1 MTIYIPE
8 EKVSEIKNTAD
19 IVEVISE
26 VVVLKKTGKNYV
38 GLCPFHS
45 EKTPSF
51 TVSPEKQIFYC
62 FGCSAGGNIFSFL
75 MKHDGMSFP
84 DAAKMLAERYG
95 IDIPTPIMSPEQ
107 KRRISQ
113 RESLFAANRQAM
125 EFFRKKLLDDIS
137 GRRAIKYLKKRGIN
151 KEILDKFYLGYAPE
165 GWENL
170 LRFFTKNNISLDL
183 VEKAGLILP
192 RKEKS
197 GFYDRFRD
205 RIIFPIFDLNMQVTG
220 FGGRVMDDSLPKYLN
235 SPETSVYHKS
245 RSLYGLHLAKMKCR
259 ENERVFIVEGYFD
272 LLALHQH
279 GLQDSVATLGTSLTS
294 EHVQLLK
301 GFIGKDGRIILV
313 FDSDDAGIKAAQ
325 RSIEVF
331 DKAYINAQLV
341 ILPDGY
347 DPDSYL
353 FQFGVES
360 FLDLVFRAKY
370 IIPFLMDSAVEK
382 HGLSI
387 EGKIRVIS
395 DMKEPLGAIN
405 DNDLR
410 SLYIKEL
417 AERINIDEFA
427 ILEKVRTI
435 SLRNRNRD
443 KMPTWPN
450 TGFSPGSNKTSM
462 PDKVQKKAFQ
472 GKWEKLERQI
482 IAMMVQFPQI
492 LPEISER
499 NILELFEN
507 NDLKSIGQLLL
518 RHKDES
524 EMQLSDI
531 MNLIKKKEQR
541 NIVASLAI
549 EESMWNYDACIGI
562 ITRFDSIRRKNERE
576 LLEKIKA
583 AEKDNDLELLVK
595 LLNQKQ
601 KMALLNEKKKMAL
614 LNEKKKPMESAGG

>member
-1 MTIYIPE
+1 LTIYIPE
-8 EKVSEIKNTAD
+8 DKVSEIKNTAD
-19 IVEVISE
+19 IVDVVSE
-26 VVVLKKTGKNYV
+26 VVLLKKTGKNYV

-62 FGCSAGGNIFSFL
+62 FGCAAGGNVFSFL
-75 MKHDGMSFP
+75 MKHDGISFP
-84 DAAKMLAERYG
+84 DAAKMLAVKYG
-95 IDIPTPIMSPEQ
+95 IDIPTGTLSAEQ

-113 RESLFAANRQAM
+113 RESIFAVNRQAM
-125 EFFRKKLLDDIS
+125 EFFREQLLDSIS
-137 GRRAIKYLKKRGIN
+137 GKKAMEYVKKRRIN
-151 KEILDKFYLGYAPE
+151 RAVSEKFYLGYAPK
-165 GWENL
+165 GWDNL
-170 LRFFTKNNISLDL
+170 LCFYKKKNIPFDL
-183 VEKAGLILP
+183 VEKAGLIVS
-192 RKEKS
+192 KKQKG

-205 RIIFPIFDLNMQVTG
+205 RLIFPIFDLNMQGIG

-235 SPETSVYHKS
+235 SPETPVYNKS
-245 RSLYGLHLAKMKCR
+245 RSLYGLHLAKKKCR
-259 ENERVFIVEGYFD
+259 ENQKVYIVEGYFD

-279 GLQDSVATLGTSLTS
+279 GVQNSVATLGTSLTP

-301 GFIGKDGRIILV
+301 GFIGKDGSVILV
-313 FDSDDAGIKAAQ
+313 FDSDDAGVKAS
-325 RSIEVF
+325 RRTIEVF
-331 DKAYINAQLV
+331 DKAYMNAQIV

-353 FQFGVES
+353 FEFGVES
-360 FLDLVFRAKY
+360 FLDLVSRAKY
-370 IIPFLMDSAVEK
+370 IIPFLMDSAVK
-382 HGLSI
+382 KYGLSV

-395 DMKEPLGAIN
+395 EMKEPLGSIK

-427 ILEKVRTI
+427 ILEKVRKI

-443 KMPTWPN
+443 KRPTWPN
-450 TGFSPGSNKTSM
+450 TGVGLNQQKTSV
-462 PDKVQKKAFQ
+462 PNEAQKKAFQ
-472 GKWEKLERQI
+472 GKWDKLERQI
-482 IAMMVQFPQI
+482 IAMMLQFPQI

-524 EMQLSDI
+524 EMQLS
-531 MNLIKKKEQR
+531 NLINLIEKKEQR

-549 EESMWNYDACIGI
+549 EESIWDHDACIGI
-562 ITRFDSIRRKNERE
+562 ITRFDSIRRKNEKK

-583 AEKDNDLELLVK
+583 AEKDNDIELLVK

-601 KMALLNEKKKMAL
+601 KMALLTEKKKMGL
-614 LNEKKKPMESAGG
+614 LK

>member
-1 MTIYIPE
+1 LTFYIPE
-8 EKVSEIKNTAD
+8 DKVSEIKNTAD

-26 VVVLKKTGKNYV
+26 VVVLKKTGKNYI

-62 FGCSAGGNIFSFL
+62 FGCAAGGNVFSFL

-84 DAAKMLAERYG
+84 DAAKILAGRYG
-95 IDIPTPIMSPEQ
+95 IDIPTTAMSPEQ
-107 KRRISQ
+107 KRRMSQ
-113 RESLFAANRQAM
+113 RESLFATNRLAM
-125 EFFRKKLLDDIS
+125 EFFRKQLFDDIS
-137 GRRAIKYLKKRGIN
+137 GRRAMAYLNKRGIN
-151 KEILDKFYLGYAPE
+151 KEIFDNFYLGYAPE
-165 GWENL
+165 GWDNL
-170 LRFFTKNNISLDL
+170 LRFFTKKNISLDL
-183 VEKAGLILP
+183 VEKVGLIVS

-205 RIIFPIFDLNMQVTG
+205 RLIFPIFDLNMQVIG

-235 SPETSVYHKS
+235 SPETPVYNKS

-279 GLQDSVATLGTSLTS
+279 GLQDSVATLGTSLTP

-301 GFIGKDGRIILV
+301 GFVGKDGRVILV
-313 FDSDDAGIKAAQ
+313 FDSDDAGIKASR

-331 DKAYINAQLV
+331 DKGYINAQIV

-347 DPDSYL
+347 DPDSYI
-353 FQFGVES
+353 FEFGVES
-360 FLDLVFRAKY
+360 FLVLVSEAKD
-370 IIPFLMDSAVEK
+370 IIPFLMDSAVKK

-387 EGKIRVIS
+387 EGKIRIISEMQDTLGSIS
-395 DMKEPLGAIN
+395 DN
-405 DNDLR
+405 TRR

-417 AERINIDEFA
+417 AECINIDESA
-427 ILEKVRTI
+427 VLEKIRKI
-435 SLRNRNRD
+435 SVRNRD
-443 KMPTWPN
+443 RAKRPTWPN
-450 TGFSPGSNKTSM
+450 TDLGQGHHKTSV
-462 PDKVQKKAFQ
+462 PDKAQEKVFQ
-472 GKWEKLERQI
+472 GKWDKLERQI
-482 IAMMVQFPQI
+482 IAMMLQFPQI
-492 LPEISER
+492 LSQIYER
-499 NILELFEN
+499 NILDLFEN
-507 NDLKSIGQLLL
+507 NDLKSIGQVLLT
-518 RHKDES
+518 HKDDS
-524 EMQLSDI
+524 KVKVSDI
-531 MNLIKKKEQR
+531 INLIKEKEQK

-549 EESMWNYDACIGI
+549 GEDVWDHDACIGI
-562 ITRFDSIRRKNERE
+562 VTRFESIRRKNENN

-583 AEKDNDLELLVK
+583 AEKDNDLELLAN

-614 LNEKKKPMESAGG
+614 LK

>member
-1 MTIYIPE
+1 LTFYIPE
-8 EKVSEIKNTAD
+8 DKVSEIKNTAD

-26 VVVLKKTGKNYV
+26 VVVLKKTGKNYI

-62 FGCSAGGNIFSFL
+62 FGCAAGGNVFSFL

-84 DAAKMLAERYG
+84 DAAKILAGRYG
-95 IDIPTPIMSPEQ
+95 IDIPTTAMSPEQ
-107 KRRISQ
+107 KRRMSQ
-113 RESLFAANRQAM
+113 RESLFATNRLAM
-125 EFFRKKLLDDIS
+125 EFFRKQLFDDIS
-137 GRRAIKYLKKRGIN
+137 GRRAMAYLNKRGIN
-151 KEILDKFYLGYAPE
+151 KEIFDNFYLGYAPE
-165 GWENL
+165 GWDNL
-170 LRFFTKNNISLDL
+170 LRFFTKKNISLDL
-183 VEKAGLILP
+183 VEKVGLIVS

-205 RIIFPIFDLNMQVTG
+205 RLIFPIFDLNMQVIG

-235 SPETSVYHKS
+235 SPETPVYNKS

-279 GLQDSVATLGTSLTS
+279 GLRDSVATLGTSLTP

-301 GFIGKDGRIILV
+301 GFVGKDGRVILV
-313 FDSDDAGIKAAQ
+313 FDSDDAGIKASR

-331 DKAYINAQLV
+331 DKGYINAQIV

-347 DPDSYL
+347 DPDSYI
-353 FQFGVES
+353 FEFGVES
-360 FLDLVFRAKY
+360 FLVLVSEAKD
-370 IIPFLMDSAVEK
+370 IIPFLMDSAVKK

-387 EGKIRVIS
+387 EGKIRIISEMQDTLGSIS
-395 DMKEPLGAIN
+395 DN
-405 DNDLR
+405 TRR

-417 AERINIDEFA
+417 AECINIDESA
-427 ILEKVRTI
+427 VLEKIRKI
-435 SLRNRNRD
+435 SVRNRD
-443 KMPTWPN
+443 RAKRPTWPN
-450 TGFSPGSNKTSM
+450 TDLGQGHHKTSV
-462 PDKVQKKAFQ
+462 PDKAQEKVFQ
-472 GKWEKLERQI
+472 GKWDKLERQI
-482 IAMMVQFPQI
+482 IAMMLQFPQI
-492 LPEISER
+492 LSQIYER
-499 NILELFEN
+499 NILDLFEN
-507 NDLKSIGQLLL
+507 NDLKSIGQVLLT
-518 RHKDES
+518 HKDDS
-524 EMQLSDI
+524 KVKVSDI
-531 MNLIKKKEQR
+531 INLIKEKEQK

-549 EESMWNYDACIGI
+549 GEDVWDHDACIGI
-562 ITRFDSIRRKNERE
+562 VTRFESIRRKNENN

-583 AEKDNDLELLVK
+583 AEKDNDLELLAN

-614 LNEKKKPMESAGG
+614 LK

>member
-8 EKVSEIKNTAD
+8 DKVSEIKNTAD
-19 IVEVISE
+19 IVEVVSE

-62 FGCSAGGNIFSFL
+62 FGCAAGGNVFSFL

-84 DAAKMLAERYG
+84 DAAKILAGRYG
-95 IDIPTPIMSPEQ
+95 IDIPTTTMSPEQ
-107 KRRISQ
+107 KRRMSQ

-125 EFFRKKLLDDIS
+125 EFFRKQLLDDIS
-137 GRRAIKYLKKRGIN
+137 GRRAMGYLKKRGIN
-151 KEILDKFYLGYAPE
+151 KEIFDNFYLGYAPK
-165 GWENL
+165 GWDNL
-170 LRFFTKNNISLDL
+170 LRFFTKKNISLDL
-183 VEKAGLILP
+183 VEKAGLIVS

-205 RIIFPIFDLNMQVTG
+205 RLIFPIFDLNMQVIG

-235 SPETSVYHKS
+235 SPETPVYNKS

-272 LLALHQH
+272 LLTLHQH
-279 GLQDSVATLGTSLTS
+279 GLQDSVATLGTSLTP
-294 EHVQLLK
+294 EHVQLIK
-301 GFIGKDGRIILV
+301 GFVGKDGRVILV
-313 FDSDDAGIKAAQ
+313 FDSDDAGIKASQ

-331 DKAYINAQLV
+331 DKGYINAQIL

-347 DPDSYL
+347 DPDS
-353 FQFGVES
+353 FIFEFGVES
-360 FLDLVFRAKY
+360 FLDLVSEAQG
-370 IIPFLMDSAVEK
+370 IIPFLMDSAVKK

-387 EGKIRVIS
+387 EGKIRIIS
-395 DMKEPLGAIN
+395 EMKEPLGSIT
-405 DNDLR
+405 DNVRR

-417 AERINIDEFA
+417 AECINIDEFA
-427 ILEKVRTI
+427 VLEKIRKI
-435 SLRNRNRD
+435 SVRNRD
-443 KMPTWPN
+443 RAKRATWPN
-450 TGFSPGSNKTSM
+450 TGLGRGHHKTSV
-462 PDKVQKKAFQ
+462 PDKAQKKAFQ
-472 GKWEKLERQI
+472 GKWDKLERQI
-482 IAMMVQFPQI
+482 IAMMLQFPQI
-492 LPEISER
+492 LFEIYER
-499 NILELFEN
+499 NILDLFEN
-507 NDLKSIGQLLL
+507 NTLKLIGQVLLT
-518 RHKDES
+518 HKDDS
-524 EMQLSDI
+524 KVQISDI
-531 MNLIKKKEQR
+531 INLIEEKEQK

-549 EESMWNYDACIGI
+549 GEDIWGHEACIGI
-562 ITRFDSIRRKNERE
+562 ITRFESIRRKDENK

-583 AEKDNDLELLVK
+583 AEKDKDLELLAK

-614 LNEKKKPMESAGG
+614 LK

>member
-8 EKVSEIKNTAD
+8 DKVSEIKNTAD
-19 IVEVISE
+19 IVEVVSE

-62 FGCSAGGNIFSFL
+62 FGCAAGGNVFSFL

-84 DAAKMLAERYG
+84 DAAKILAGRYG
-95 IDIPTPIMSPEQ
+95 IDIPTTTMSPEQ
-107 KRRISQ
+107 KRRMSQ

-125 EFFRKKLLDDIS
+125 EFFRKQLLDDIS
-137 GRRAIKYLKKRGIN
+137 GRRAMGYLKKRGIN
-151 KEILDKFYLGYAPE
+151 KEIFDNFYLGYAPK
-165 GWENL
+165 GWDNL
-170 LRFFTKNNISLDL
+170 LRFFTKKNISLDL
-183 VEKAGLILP
+183 VEKAGLIVS

-205 RIIFPIFDLNMQVTG
+205 RLIFPIFDLNMQVIG

-235 SPETSVYHKS
+235 SPETPVYNKS

-272 LLALHQH
+272 LLTLHQH
-279 GLQDSVATLGTSLTS
+279 GLQDSVATLGTSLTP
-294 EHVQLLK
+294 EHVQLIK
-301 GFIGKDGRIILV
+301 GFVGKDGRVILV
-313 FDSDDAGIKAAQ
+313 FDSDDAGIKASQ

-331 DKAYINAQLV
+331 DKGYINAQIL

-347 DPDSYL
+347 DPDS
-353 FQFGVES
+353 FIFEFGVES
-360 FLDLVFRAKY
+360 FLDLVSEAQG
-370 IIPFLMDSAVEK
+370 IIPFLMDSAVKK

-387 EGKIRVIS
+387 EGKIRIIS
-395 DMKEPLGAIN
+395 EMKEPLGSIT
-405 DNDLR
+405 DNVRR

-417 AERINIDEFA
+417 AECINIDEFA
-427 ILEKVRTI
+427 VLEKIRKI
-435 SLRNRNRD
+435 SVRNRD
-443 KMPTWPN
+443 GAKRPTWPN
-450 TGFSPGSNKTSM
+450 TGLGRGHHKTSV
-462 PDKVQKKAFQ
+462 PDKAQKKAFQ
-472 GKWEKLERQI
+472 GKWDKLERQI
-482 IAMMVQFPQI
+482 IAMMLQFPQI
-492 LPEISER
+492 LFEIYER
-499 NILELFEN
+499 NILDLFEN
-507 NDLKSIGQLLL
+507 NTLKLIGQVLLT
-518 RHKDES
+518 HKDDS
-524 EMQLSDI
+524 KVQISDI
-531 MNLIKKKEQR
+531 INLIEEKEQK

-549 EESMWNYDACIGI
+549 GEDIWGHEACIGI
-562 ITRFDSIRRKNERE
+562 ITRFESIRRKDENK

-583 AEKDNDLELLVK
+583 AEKDKDLELLAK

-614 LNEKKKPMESAGG
+614 LK

>member
-8 EKVSEIKNTAD
+8 DKVSEIKNRAD
-19 IVEVISE
+19 IVEVVSE
-26 VVVLKKTGKNYV
+26 VVLLKKTGKNYV

-62 FGCSAGGNIFSFL
+62 FGCAAGGNVFSFL
-75 MKHDGMSFP
+75 MKHDGISFP
-84 DAAKMLAERYG
+84 DAAKMLAVRYG
-95 IDIPTPIMSPEQ
+95 IDIPTGTLSPEQ

-113 RESLFAANRQAM
+113 RESLFAVNRQAM
-125 EFFRKKLLDDIS
+125 EFFRKQLLDPII
-137 GRRAIKYLKKRGIN
+137 GKRAVEYVKKRGISRAVSDN
-151 KEILDKFYLGYAPE
+151 FILGYAPK
-165 GWENL
+165 GWDNL
-170 LRFFTKNNISLDL
+170 LRFFKKKNISLDL
-183 VEKAGLILP
+183 VEKAGLIVSK
-192 RKEKS
+192 KEKS

-205 RIIFPIFDLNMQVTG
+205 RLIFPIFDLNIQGIG

-235 SPETSVYHKS
+235 SPETPVYNKS
-245 RSLYGLHLAKMKCR
+245 RSLYGLHVAKKKCR
-259 ENERVFIVEGYFD
+259 ENQRVYIVEGYFD

-279 GLQDSVATLGTSLTS
+279 NIKNSVATLGTSLTF

-301 GFIGKDGRIILV
+301 GFIGKDGSVILV
-313 FDSDDAGIKAAQ
+313 FDSDDAGVRASQ

-331 DKAYINAQLV
+331 DKAYLNAQIV
-341 ILPDGY
+341 VLPDGY

-353 FQFGVES
+353 FEFGVES
-360 FLDLVFRAKY
+360 FLDLVSRAKY
-370 IIPFLMDSAVEK
+370 IIPFLMDSAVKK

-395 DMKEPLGAIN
+395 EMKEPLGAIN
-405 DNDLR
+405 DNDLK

-427 ILEKVRTI
+427 IREKVRKVA
-435 SLRNRNRD
+435 LRNRNID
-443 KMPTWPN
+443 NNPTRPN
-450 TGFSPGSNKTSM
+450 TGLGIGQQKTSV
-462 PDKVQKKAFQ
+462 PDDAQKKAFQ
-472 GKWEKLERQI
+472 GKWDKLERQI

-531 MNLIKKKEQR
+531 MNLIEKKEQR

-562 ITRFDSIRRKNERE
+562 ITRFDSIRRKNERK

-601 KMALLNEKKKMAL
+601 KIALLTEKKKMAL
-614 LNEKKKPMESAGG
+614 LK